1 MCAWGTTVN
10 KVEINVLVKFI
21 FSLGETDNNKH
32 NKQITLFRMF
42 GDKCNRKNE
51 KPSRVSGA

>member
-21 FSLGETDNNKH
+21 FFLGETDNNKH
-32 NKQITLFRMF
+32 NKQIRYSECLAI
-42 GDKCNRKNE
+42 NAIE
-51 KPSRVSGA
+51 KMKSQAG